1 MQVVNPS
8 DGPVTPV
15 GPHTDGP
22 RHMRYWICDI
32 SCLGAEGRFEFD
44 FDEPPAEGS
53 VIAPGRMVYR
63 VTAVVRLANE
73 TSPGIIEVERV
84 DRSRRQVPGSGRIPA

>member
-15 GPHTDGP
+15 GPHT
-22 RHMRYWICDI
+22 
-32 SCLGAEGRFEFD
+32 GAESRFEFD

-73 TSPGIIEVERV
+73 SSPGIIEVERV